1 MAIHQPPSLLTYRG
15 NSPGEEG
22 VWEWQRKENEM
33 KEVGVVPQE
42 LLFSHN
48 GVTDCSG
55 LSKWFGDREDKDGRE
70 GTSQPFIITPEQ
82 HIQTGWPKRW
92 AVIY

>member
-70 GTSQPFIITPEQ
+70 ALHSHLSLRPNS
-82 HIQTGWPKRW
+82 
-92 AVIY
+92 IYKLVGQRGGL